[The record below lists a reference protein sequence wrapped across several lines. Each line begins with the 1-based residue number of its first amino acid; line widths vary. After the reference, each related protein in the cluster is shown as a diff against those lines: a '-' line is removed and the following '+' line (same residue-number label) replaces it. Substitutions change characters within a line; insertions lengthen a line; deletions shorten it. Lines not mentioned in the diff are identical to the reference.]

1 MQKLPAERSDSWTSD
16 WASQLG
22 VPKLGSAA
30 HVAYIGE
37 RRWSFYLLGEME
49 PTEDKA
55 IFLKVQSTLGSGKGR
70 VEQTRVR
77 EETGVCG
84 SEKRAQG
91 TATRNPCAC
100 AESLYHRRHL
110 SWVEHAPPC
119 DISLWQNNCPTLP
132 SPCRPNLWIFCPVKE
147 SVAGPR
153 YRGLGTLKGCQ

>member
-49 PTEDKA
+49 PAEDKA

-70 VEQTRVR
+70 VVH
-77 EETGVCG
+77 TGI
-84 SEKRAQG
+84 A
-91 TATRNPCAC
+91 
-100 AESLYHRRHL
+100 
-110 SWVEHAPPC
+110 
-119 DISLWQNNCPTLP
+119 
-132 SPCRPNLWIFCPVKE
+132 
-147 SVAGPR
+147 
-153 YRGLGTLKGCQ
+153 